1 MSKFNTLF
9 TQKVLKNGTQGRRDS
24 NPQLLLLLKA
34 HSVPK
39 SRLCL
44 FLKSQQITLTIKRHP
59 YLNTKDWERC
69 LIVDVISQR
78 LDVAVHTLPYDSRR
92 HHARWFCENHQT
104 LTDLSLSAQNHNIH
118 FTTKLLRIHRM
129 PPINSDD
136 YFYSFIGFLASPQC
150 LHIAGEISAFYLP
163 SVAHFRF

>member
-1 MSKFNTLF
+1 M
-9 TQKVLKNGTQGRRDS
+9 QGLTDS
-24 NPQLLLLLKA
+24 NRHRLLTVKGT
-34 HSVPK
+34 
-39 SRLCL
+39 LCSEVETAL
-44 FLKSQQITLTIKRHP
+44 FLKSQQITLTIKLNP
-59 YLNTKDWERC
+59 YINTKDWEHC

-129 PPINSDD
+129 PPVNSDE
-136 YFYSFIGFLASPQC
+136 YFYYLVGFLASHQP
-150 LHIAGEISAFYLP
+150 LHIAE
-163 SVAHFRF
+163 V